1 MTQIT
6 EIVGPQPLHR
16 NVEEKLAELDSVP
29 LFMKNLP
36 EDTNDVAIA
45 ALQELA
51 YEGTPDEQAQN
62 FKEQGNEYF
71 KGKRYRE
78 ALGFYSQGVDAK
90 PTDAILQ
97 EALLCNRA
105 ACNLELQNYGS
116 VLRDCSKALTLNPK
130 SSKAYYRSAMALVS
144 LQRVDEAIDCCT
156 RCLEYDVDNKGVR
169 GVLERAAKIKVEKE
183 RKEKERQERL
193 RTEQEAQR
201 KLNSAF
207 KERNILVVPK
217 PDGSQNPYAPHF
229 DPEDPTGRALIIP
242 VFFLYPQYATSDVV
256 PEFVEDTPFAEH
268 LKAMFPPQAAPPEW
282 DTKGEYVDGQI
293 VIYVMTCRKRLLKV
307 GKKMSLKDVCTAAKA
322 KEGEPIDGL
331 ELKDGCLTF
340 VLLPKGDVEKRWM
353 SVTTKIL
360 RTANAPSTPPDET
373 ETSVA
378 QALLDLENNVPE
390 LKAELRP
397 LQISAAREV
406 DVRGGKKA
414 IVIFVPVPQLKA
426 FHKVQQ
432 RLTRELE
439 KKISD
444 RHVVFVAQRRM
455 LRKPTRTSRVKQ
467 KRPRSRTLT
476 NVHERILEDLVFPTE
491 IVGKRTRVA
500 VDGSKLLKVFLDS
513 KDANVLEYKLDSF
526 SSVYRRLTG
535 KDVVFEFPVV
545 AQE

>member
-6 EIVGPQPLHR
+6 EIAGPQPLQR

-29 LFMKNLP
+29 LFMKSLP
-36 EDTNDVAIA
+36 EDTDDVAIA

-51 YEGTPDEQAQN
+51 YDGTPDEQAQN

-90 PTDAILQ
+90 PTDAVLQ

-105 ACNLELQNYGS
+105 ACNLELQNYGT
-116 VLRDCSKALTLNPK
+116 VLKDCSKALTLNAK

-144 LQRVDEAIDCCT
+144 LERVDDAIDCCV
-156 RCLEYDVDNKGVR
+156 RCLDYDADNKAVR
-169 GVLERAAKIKVEKE
+169 GVLERATKIKAEKE
-183 RKEKERQERL
+183 KKGKERQERL
-193 RTEQEAQR
+193 RKEQEAQR
-201 KLNSAF
+201 KINSAF
-207 KERNILVVPK
+207 KERNIVVVPK
-217 PDGSQNPYAPHF
+217 PDSSQNPYAPHF

-242 VFFLYPQYATSDVV
+242 VFFLYPQYATSDVI

-268 LKAMFPPQAAPPEW
+268 LKAMFPPQAASPEW

-293 VIYVMTCRKRLLKV
+293 VIYAMTRRKRLLKV
-307 GKKMSLKDVCTAAKA
+307 GKKMSLKDVCRAAKA

-340 VLLPKGDVEKRWM
+340 VLLPKGDVEKHWM

-439 KKISD
+439 KKFSD